1 MWRCKPRNNVLI
13 PCPLP
18 LCRPHPRRGSQA
30 GCQAHKRRA
39 GVWES
44 RSASFSENSQLSSW
58 LKVPICHFHGTELL
72 RRKRSLWTEVITKGF
87 LEEVNSH
94 WILPVSVLLTMCQ
107 LLF

>member
-1 MWRCKPRNNVLI
+1 M
-13 PCPLP
+13 
-18 LCRPHPRRGSQA
+18 
-30 GCQAHKRRA
+30 
-39 GVWES
+39 
-44 RSASFSENSQLSSW
+44 
-58 LKVPICHFHGTELL
+58 